1 MKSIGLYLL
10 NLSLLALLVACGKD
24 NESGKKSS
32 YNYNNPLCQ
41 PGYGCQGNY
50 YNSGQIGAINSPIAF
65 ANQAQA
71 ENPCAAGTYYSNQ
84 RIAIQTTISGLPGV
98 LAPNDVYLGVT
109 SYGDVAVIVG
119 TGSTSATLYAY
130 VCPRFSTSGQG
141 QITPPTVGAMSQSC
155 QVKPITAMT
164 MMFPDGQR
172 AAFRDPAF
180 GIINPMTGQKVGKFS
195 FCYQ

>member
-1 MKSIGLYLL
+1 MKSIGFYLL
-10 NLSLLALLVACGKD
+10 NIALLTLMVACGKD

-41 PGYGCQGNY
+41 PGYSCQGNY

-71 ENPCAAGTYYSNQ
+71 ENPCAAGTYYTNQ
-84 RIAIQTTISGLPGV
+84 RIAIQTTISVMGLI
-98 LAPNDVYLGVT
+98 PNDVYLGVT
-109 SYGDVAVIVG
+109 SYGDVAVLVG
-119 TGSTSATLYAY
+119 NGQNTATLYAY

-141 QITPPTVGAMSQSC
+141 QITPPKVGAVSGASC
-155 QVKPITAMT
+155 QVKPITDMT
-164 MMFPDGQR
+164 MLFPDGQR

-195 FCYQ
+195 FCFQ